1 MLSVAARLEMA
12 GAVVD
17 CSTLTLL
24 PPNPAKCR
32 QVPPSRRHVLAVES
46 PASG

>member
-1 MLSVAARLEMA
+1 MLSVAVRLEMA

-17 CSTLTLL
+17 CGTLTLL
-24 PPNPAKCR
+24 PPYPAKCR
-32 QVPPSRRHVLAVES
+32 QVPPSRRHVLVVAS